1 MTQPYADVKVAV
13 LGGGYWGKNL
23 IRNFFEL
30 GSLVCICDNDLDRLN
45 DLRQQYPSVETTVN
59 YPDVLSDNR
68 VQAVVISTPAAMHH
82 DHAMQAIKSGK
93 DVFVEKPLALDLTG
107 GKEISAAARASQ
119 AVLMVGH
126 ILEYHPAVKHL
137 KELVWAGEL
146 GDIRYVYSNRLN
158 LGKVRQEENILWSFA
173 PHDISII
180 SGLIGAQLETVSAS
194 AGFYLQDQIAD
205 VTVTNLSFVG
215 GVKSHI
221 FVSWL
226 HPYKEMRLVVIGD
239 KKMAVFNDVDGED
252 TLKIYDKGIE
262 WRADQPVPR
271 QDSETVVSLPDK
283 EPMREE
289 CIHFLE
295 CVAKRDTPITGGRH
309 ALQVLQILQACERS
323 IGRNGVPVALK
334 EIESIE

>member
-1 MTQPYADVKVAV
+1 MSQPYADIKVAV

-30 GSLVCICDNDLDRLN
+30 GSLACICDNDPARLN
-45 DLRQQYPSVETTVN
+45 DLKQQYPGVRTTHR
-59 YPDVLSDNR
+59 YSEVLNDTEVR
-68 VQAVVISTPAAMHH
+68 AVVIATPAAMHH
-82 DHAMQAIKSGK
+82 DHAMRAIKSGK
-93 DVFVEKPLALDLTG
+93 DAFVEKPLALDLAG
-107 GKEISAAARASQ
+107 GKEITAAARAGD

-146 GDIRYVYSNRLN
+146 GEVRYVYSNRLN

-194 AGFYLQDQIAD
+194 AGFYLQDRIAD
-205 VTVTNLSFVG
+205 VTVTNLSYVG

-239 KKMAVFNDVDGED
+239 KKMAVFNDVSSED
-252 TLKIYDKGIE
+252 SLRIYDKGIE
-262 WRADQPVPR
+262 WRADRPVPR
-271 QDSETVVSLPDK
+271 QDSEITVSLPDK

-289 CIHFLE
+289 CTHFLE
-295 CVAKRDTPITGGRH
+295 CVAKRNTPLTGGCN
-309 ALQVLQILQACERS
+309 ALQVLQILQACEQS
-323 IGRNGVPVALK
+323 IERNGSPVALN
-334 EIESIE
+334 EMESIE